1 MAMHLSLEEDRV
13 EETHEINVTL
23 PPSTMS
29 LLMLHELTQLRDP
42 GLR

>member
-1 MAMHLSLEEDRV
+1 MVGAIKAGYGCS
-13 EETHEINVTL
+13 I